1 MSSPV
6 VFEIS
11 HCKQKTYN
19 NIFQAG
25 GVLAMGWGPPAR
37 AQPCHGTEDRLPR
50 RSKRRE
56 HIVRQQAETLLG
68 LRATLPKHEPKR
80 DAATQTG
87 PDATPRTSLRQL
99 ANAVARV
106 PASATDQKA
115 IEVRRALRNL
125 HLLLRSER
133 LYVKD
138 HPLRLDSLDSA
149 YDSIRNATE
158 ILGGLEI
165 RVERGGLVAPRIGDA
180 HLPDARGEM
189 QALAIDLQRAGI
201 HVMTFSKKFHVGE
214 LDTLAGLVKAS
225 LLKSEDPANSAGNAW
240 WPARLLENRVEGISI
255 NTQTERRV
263 DTVLASLIAAL
274 VAYGGHSPRET
285 TDAPI
290 QAPDFDD
297 LVACL
302 RLLARLTPPLESARG
317 LSPEEA
323 ARAIHGAM
331 EEASRDSVCMLLS
344 SVSQYGPREGER
356 PQPYLL
362 RLSEHL
368 IFEFLGAEFSSGS
381 LTASSVRP
389 TINRLSDVM
398 VDAGGYSG
406 PHSSQHLS
414 SLAVTWAT
422 DTHREQL
429 IDRFWLELPPR
440 EKSAVL
446 RGPDV
451 WCVPVAALRHTLG
464 QLADAGA
471 DAPRREARNIILNY
485 ARRIEHADPSARR
498 SVAAGLNE
506 MSSIIESLWPNQ
518 LPEDLSRGAMKAL
531 DEEKAPETAALLAA
545 FVESLGR
552 IAVNRADYSGFENIL
567 TSLERAPQDK
577 EHGHVAT
584 LANRLVVQDRWLLLV
599 DAALANRP
607 LDPCLPR
614 LLQRDPER
622 LLDRLTLLLTEPR
635 GAEMVPAMARLLRTI
650 GVPVLNLLETR
661 LYEARRQR
669 VTAAIKLLAASDPER
684 LLRGLAR
691 AMASWEWNLQ
701 DLAVSELSRPNNA
714 ASALTTAFVFSAILA
729 DAHPMVVP
737 MMIDQLGLAQE
748 TTAVP
753 QLMEIAA
760 GEHESLRDQFVRIKA
775 IEALGRMRAPE
786 AAELLRRL
794 SENRDGLTYAEPA
807 GLRAAAE
814 DALAL
819 IENRPSF
826 KQAAAAFG
834 APAQSS
840 SGYVIPRRYTRVPL
854 DSPLRAQIE
863 GAPAGLTRV
872 RTISL
877 GGAYLESPRKLSVG
891 DSIKLE
897 VRAGLRKI
905 NFTAVVR
912 NIGPDG
918 GGVEFVHMRDEDR
931 EKLRKLVQRHLQL

>member
-1 MSSPV
+1 METPLV
-6 VFEIS
+6 V
-11 HCKQKTYN
+11 
-19 NIFQAG
+19 
-25 GVLAMGWGPPAR
+25 
-37 AQPCHGTEDRLPR
+37 
-50 RSKRRE
+50 
-56 HIVRQQAETLLG
+56 
-68 LRATLPKHEPKR
+68 RATLPLQQAKR
-80 DAATQTG
+80 EAASHSN
-87 PDATPRTSLRQL
+87 PDLTPRTYLRQL
-99 ANAVARV
+99 ATAVSRV
-106 PASATDQKA
+106 PAAAMDHKA
-115 IEVRRALRNL
+115 IEVNRALRNL
-125 HLLLRSER
+125 HLLMRSER
-133 LYVKD
+133 LYENN
-138 HPLRLDSLDSA
+138 HPRRMDSLDSA

-189 QALAIDLQRAGI
+189 QALASDLQRAGI
-201 HVMTFSKKFHVGE
+201 HALAFSKKFHVGE
-214 LDTLAGLVKAS
+214 LDTLARLVKTS
-225 LLKSEDPANSAGNAW
+225 LLRSEEPANGGGNAW

-263 DTVLASLIAAL
+263 DTVLASLIGAL

-285 TDAPI
+285 ADAPI
-290 QAPDFDD
+290 QAPDLDD
-297 LVACL
+297 LVASL

-331 EEASRDSVCMLLS
+331 EEASRDSVTMLLS
-344 SVSQYGPREGER
+344 SVSQHGPREGER

-368 IFEFLGAEFSSGS
+368 VFEFLSAEFSSGS

-389 TINRLSDVM
+389 TFYRLSDVI
-398 VDAGGYSG
+398 VEAGAYSG

-429 IDRFWLELPPR
+429 IDRFWLELSPR
-440 EKSAVL
+440 EKSGVL

-471 DAPRREARNIILNY
+471 DAPRREARNIVLNY

-506 MSSIIESLWPNQ
+506 LSAIFESLWPNQ

-531 DEEKAPETAALLAA
+531 DLEKAPETAALLAA

-552 IAVNRADYSGFENIL
+552 IAVNRADYSGFETIL
-567 TSLERAPQDK
+567 TGLERVPQDK
-577 EHGHVAT
+577 EHGHMAA
-584 LANRLVVQDRWLLLV
+584 LANRLVAQDRWLLLV
-599 DAALANRP
+599 DAALANRA
-607 LDPCLPR
+607 LDPVLPR

-622 LLDRLTLLLTEPR
+622 LLDRMTLLLTEPR
-635 GAEMVPAMARLLRTI
+635 GSEMVPAMARLVRTI

-669 VTAAIKLLAASDPER
+669 VTAAIKLLAVADPER

-701 DLAVSELSRPNNA
+701 DLAVSELSRPNNS
-714 ASALTTAFVFSAILA
+714 ASALSTAFVFSAILA
-729 DAHPMVVP
+729 DAHPLVVP

-760 GEHESLRDQFVRIKA
+760 GEHEVLRDQFVRIKA
-775 IEALGRMRAPE
+775 IEALGRMRASE
-786 AAELLRRL
+786 AAELLRTLAESR
-794 SENRDGLTYAEPA
+794 EGLTYAEPA

-814 DALAL
+814 DALAM

-826 KQAAAAFG
+826 KQAVSAFG
-834 APAQSS
+834 APGQSS
-840 SGYVIPRRYTRVPL
+840 SGYVIPRRYVRVPL

-863 GAPAGLTRV
+863 GAPAGLARV

-877 GGAYLESPRKLSVG
+877 GGAYLQSPRKLSIG

-918 GGVEFVHMRDEDR
+918 SGVEFVHMRDEDR